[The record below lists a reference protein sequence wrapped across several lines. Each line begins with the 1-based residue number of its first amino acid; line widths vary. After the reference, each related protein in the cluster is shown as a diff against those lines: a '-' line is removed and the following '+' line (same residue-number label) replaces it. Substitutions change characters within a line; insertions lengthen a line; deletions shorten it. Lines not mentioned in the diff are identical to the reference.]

1 MICVVA
7 AAAETDAGAQ
17 RLFTSFQQVFIEHL
31 RGTRGTLLRPPT
43 DLDAFATV
51 EERTRIEHWSR
62 HAIIGSPE
70 TVQRRAEALIDETAA
85 DELMVLT
92 LIYDQD
98 VRHRSFEIVA
108 GVRDRITA

>member
-1 MICVVA
+1 
-7 AAAETDAGAQ
+7 
-17 RLFTSFQQVFIEHL
+17 L
-31 RGTRGTLLRPPT
+31 RATRGTLLRPPT

-62 HAIIGSPE
+62 PVIIGSPE
-70 TVQRRAEALIDETAA
+70 TVQHRAEALIDETAA

-98 VRHRSFEIVA
+98 ARHRSFEIVA
-108 GVRDRITA
+108 GVRDSITA